1 MFIYELSGS
10 GFESS
15 CSHLNLCCLLIFNL
29 CKDRKKPG
37 LYLQKARN
45 TLASNQQLFCQQSD
59 KNSHWLNE
67 LLNTLFNKWSYKN
80 SCFSELAWNSSALVL
95 T

>member
-15 CSHLNLCCLLIFNL
+15 CSHLNLCCLLIFIL

-37 LYLQKARN
+37 LYLQQARN
-45 TLASNQQLFCQQSD
+45 TLALNQQLFCH
-59 KNSHWLNE
+59 KVTKIANG
-67 LLNTLFNKWSYKN
+67 
-80 SCFSELAWNSSALVL
+80 
-95 T
+95 